1 MWHGSTMTERGREDG
16 KRTSASMR
24 ERKEKQTKENVK
36 GIKRRGDYERWE
48 ER

>member
-1 MWHGSTMTERGREDG
+1 MWHGSTMTERGR

-24 ERKEKQTKENVK
+24 ERKKKEKQTKENVK